1 MTPPGMPQ
9 RGERITASTMVIH
22 SARGRW
28 YFVLDCL
35 LTVLAWCVF
44 IYLFA
49 RGIAALPSPST
60 SSIAL
65 PWLSSLLPTLA
76 DISVYVLAMVLQ
88 ACILFLWARYNH
100 WRFHRVQRREPPA
113 PVTPSGLQA
122 DYGISAEALAQLR
135 TAPISVIH
143 FDDHEHIVR
152 ITHSTSS

>member
-1 MTPPGMPQ
+1 MTPPSTPK
-9 RGERITASTMVIH
+9 RGGNITASTMVIH

-49 RGIAALPSPST
+49 RGITALPTQSG

-65 PWLSSLLPTLA
+65 PWLSAILPALS
-76 DISVYVLAMVLQ
+76 DISIYVLAMVLQ

-100 WRFHRVQRREPPA
+100 WRFHGIQRREPPA
-113 PVTPSGLQA
+113 PLPASELQA
-122 DYGISAEALAQLR
+122 YYGISTETLQRLR
-135 TAPISVIH
+135 TASISVIH
-143 FDDHEHIVR
+143 HDADENIVR
-152 ITHSTSS
+152 ITHPSQS